1 MAHPALRATELWPLP
16 AAASVELRNAL
27 SSRFGVDLAP
37 TVTLDYPTVAALTAH
52 IAAELPQPSS
62 PSTSSSESEV
72 SAIAPH
78 AHQPAVA
85 THAGRDPAFRPAVNQ
100 LSLQIQ
106 ELQGAKIKA
115 SPQECPVGKCWCVR
129 QDSPFD
135 FSVYSPLQPE
145 LLDDQPLQ
153 AFSGD
158 PLPADA
164 ASRFGSQLSQHLAA
178 TEQLASTL
186 QALLAQQPRPVRAVR
201 SRRAARGEAA
211 AAAR

>member
-1 MAHPALRATELWPLP
+1 M
-16 AAASVELRNAL
+16 
-27 SSRFGVDLAP
+27 DLAP

-72 SAIAPH
+72 STIAPH
-78 AHQPAVA
+78 AHQLAVA
-85 THAGRDPAFRPAVNQ
+85 THADRVLPSCQSAELAVSRAEAHERGHHSPARLPNRQWLARPKFDPSGFSIYSA
-100 LSLQIQ
+100 LQQ
-106 ELQGAKIKA
+106 E
-115 SPQECPVGKCWCVR
+115 P
-129 QDSPFD
+129 
-135 FSVYSPLQPE
+135 
-145 LLDDQPLQ
+145 LDDQPLQ

-158 PLPADA
+158 PLPADV

-178 TEQLASTL
+178 TQQLASTL
-186 QALLAQQPRPVRAVR
+186 QALLAQQPRPGRAVR